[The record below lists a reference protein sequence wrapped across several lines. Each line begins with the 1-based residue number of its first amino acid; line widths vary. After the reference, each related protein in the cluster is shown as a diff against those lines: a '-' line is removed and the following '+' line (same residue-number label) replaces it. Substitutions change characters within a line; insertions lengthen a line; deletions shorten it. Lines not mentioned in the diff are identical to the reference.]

1 MKKTFI
7 LMILMIVPVFS
18 QIAQPERILFFK
30 WGEGKQEM
38 GLLIDDQP
46 YGPAFFD
53 IDQERNIYISD
64 DINKAIKKFDR
75 QGKLILEILPE
86 QGNRVGRVFVLANG
100 HLLYNSS
107 NNRGGS
113 TYIEVDKAGRVRQ
126 NHELKFGIKWLDQT
140 DKNIFLNNDL
150 GTVLILDTV
159 WQRLETFNSRELP
172 YPGCIVVNGTFYFVN
187 FRNDPEKIFFRKVE
201 YQRGFNLSQA
211 FNNVEDISISR
222 KAGLIAIR
230 GYDRYSNIYIST
242 KTSPSEPFIFE
253 KFDSD
258 LKKIGEIHVDWQ
270 IQHAVINPF
279 IITQDGDLYVMS
291 SDSKG
296 VWIDKYSASLFEK

>member
-1 MKKTFI
+1 MKNIFI
-7 LMILMIVPVFS
+7 FMILMTIPIFS
-18 QIAQPERILFFK
+18 QIARPERILYCK

-46 YGPAFFD
+46 YGPAFFA
-53 IDQERNIYISD
+53 IDQERHIYISD

-75 QGKLILEILPE
+75 QGNLIFEILPE
-86 QGNRVGRVFVLANG
+86 PGNHIGRVFVLANG
-100 HLLYNSS
+100 RLLYNSF

-126 NHELKFGIKWLDQT
+126 NYELKFGIKWLDQT
-140 DKNIFLNNDL
+140 DTYIFLNNDL
-150 GTVLILDTV
+150 GTVLVLDTV
-159 WQRLETFNSRELP
+159 WQKLETFNSRELP
-172 YPGCIVVNGTFYFVN
+172 YPGCIVVHGIFYFVN
-187 FRNDPEKIFFRKVE
+187 FRSDPDKIFFRKVE
-201 YQRGFNLSQA
+201 YQRSFNLSQA
-211 FNNVEDISISR
+211 FNNAKDVSIPR

-230 GYDRYSNIYIST
+230 GYDRYNNIYIST

-253 KFDSD
+253 KFDAD
-258 LKKIGEIHVDWQ
+258 LKKIGEIRVNWQ
-270 IQHAVINPF
+270 IQHAVIDPF
-279 IITQDGDLYVMS
+279 VVSTDGDLYVMS